1 MEIWGCRYASAMV
14 GCASTKWGYRYV
26 CYVSGSVGV
35 GVVGEGVV
43 GACATNDVIVLPNQ
57 VVVVDR
63 EVDRL
68 PGVRCEPRGTRW
80 ECIGEGLK

>member
-1 MEIWGCRYASAMV
+1 MGIPICQRHGGVCFYEV
-14 GCASTKWGYRYV
+14 GVPV
-26 CYVSGSVGV
+26 CLLCLGSV

-68 PGVRCEPRGTRW
+68 PGIRRGTRW